1 MIEAKKGMDSKEK
14 NLKKLSSLH
23 PHPENVKDEL
33 FVSNDFFDSRD
44 LVQVK
49 YEMIR
54 RVCSDG
60 WSVVRAA
67 STFGFSRVAFYRAKA
82 AFEKAGLPGLLPLRP
97 GPRNP
102 HKLSPDILSYIK
114 KSLEDKTVSNSKQLS
129 KMIEQKFKVSIHPRT
144 IERAIARMKKNASR
158 QYIFTKAVTCY
169 CR

>member
-1 MIEAKKGMDSKEK
+1 MDEAKKDMDFKEEI
-14 NLKKLSSLH
+14 LKKQGSLN

-33 FVSNDFFDSRD
+33 FMSSDFFDSRD

-54 RVCSDG
+54 RVCRDG

-97 GPRNP
+97 GHKNP
-102 HKLSPDILSYIK
+102 HKLSPDILLYIK
-114 KSLEDKTVSNSKQLS
+114 KSLEDKTVSNSKELS
-129 KMIEQKFKVSIHPRT
+129 KMIEQKFEISIHPRT
-144 IERAIARMKKNASR
+144 IERAIARMKKKR
-158 QYIFTKAVTCY
+158 
-169 CR
+169 